1 MYFRYQTAFG
11 TFWIKPDSNREGP
24 YLLGF
29 EDIPI
34 GNYAT
39 PEEAAQ
45 DVYAQ
50 NTGWERW
57 DSLMEISGPEHIGQ
71 WEQVEG

>member
-11 TFWIKPDSNREGP
+11 TFWIKPHPNRP
-24 YLLGF
+24 DQYLLGF
-29 EDIPI
+29 DDIPV
-34 GNYAT
+34 GTYAT

-57 DSLMEISGPEHIGQ
+57 DTLMEISGPEHIGE
-71 WEQVEG
+71 WEQVEQ